1 MMLERWRKRLPKEKT
16 REELDL
22 FYEEE
27 KLDLEKGDRLA
38 MFLAALITF
47 LPLILIGAND
57 LVYGFLMFLTRGLL
71 RNHLDFIYYLTSII
85 LPELVYTVAVGL
97 VLYQVLLRLN
107 SLLER
112 YEEGS
117 VDIV

>member
-47 LPLILIGAND
+47 LPLILMALAI
-57 LVYGFLMFLTRGLL
+57 FLIPMLL
-71 RNHLDFIYYLTSII
+71 FRVF
-85 LPELVYTVAVGL
+85 
-97 VLYQVLLRLN
+97 
-107 SLLER
+107 
-112 YEEGS
+112 
-117 VDIV
+117 